1 MSVCLASSV
10 DDTENSHKNFD
21 LCMITNVCL
30 LIFGDNSRNIPRD
43 KLFFMLTEIF
53 NTDSQFIVDYLPPCL
68 KQKDKNKDILAGEI
82 FF

>member
-1 MSVCLASSV
+1 
-10 DDTENSHKNFD
+10 
-21 LCMITNVCL
+21 MITNVCL